1 MRAELIAIL
10 IAVLSGSGI
19 PLWFLNKFDKRNTDQ
34 HNANMEILTEA
45 RNDIR
50 DVKTEVRDVKED
62 VRDVRDEVRGHIRY
76 HKEIEGGTTGRDTGV

>member
-1 MRAELIAIL
+1 MRTELVAIL

-19 PLWFLNKFDKRNTDQ
+19 PLWFLNRFDKRNTDQ

-50 DVKTEVRDVKED
+50 EVKTEVRDVKED
-62 VRDVRDEVRGHIRY
+62 VRDVRKEVRDHIRY
-76 HKEIEGGTTGRDTGV
+76 HKENDGGATGRDTGV